1 MADVLIVDDD
11 ADTADLLSELLQH
24 MGHTTRV
31 ARDGRE
37 GLVRLKERLPDVVV
51 LDVEMPKLTGPELA
65 LEMFLQDH
73 GLEDV
78 PIVLCSGVLD
88 LEAFADHV
96 GTKYFLA
103 KPYDA
108 GELLSLIE
116 LANHER
122 IAPHRSGSEV
132 RR

>member
-11 ADTADLLSELLQH
+11 SDTADLLAELLQH
-24 MGHTTRV
+24 TGHTTRV
-31 ARDGRE
+31 ACDGRE
-37 GLVRLKERLPDVVV
+37 GMARLHERSPDVVV
-51 LDVEMPKLTGPELA
+51 LDVEMPRLTGPGMA
-65 LEMFLQDH
+65 LEMFLHDH
-73 GLEDV
+73 GLEYI

-88 LEAFADHV
+88 LQAFADHV

-116 LANHER
+116 LALVER
-122 IAPHRSGSEV
+122 TPPQPPSPEPQS
-132 RR
+132 